1 MKSDPVRVLLLVAWL
16 CWSAVL
22 LLTCRCSRLVNPAS
36 AQGWHAEFL
45 DMWRTSGFTDR
56 KLRIRMPAPNTG
68 DYPAMPAPA
77 AKL

>member
-1 MKSDPVRVLLLVAWL
+1 MGRGLRDATYYGRYVR
-16 CWSAVL
+16 
-22 LLTCRCSRLVNPAS
+22 
-36 AQGWHAEFL
+36 WHAEFL